1 MNAMTREEMQE
12 RCAEIERTLDTA
24 PLRPDQRALLMD
36 ELLTTTRAI
45 GRAPQEE
52 PTGFEEMTEWT

>member
-1 MNAMTREEMQE
+1 MTQEEMRQ

-36 ELLTTTRAI
+36 ELLDTARAM

-52 PTGFEEMTEWT
+52 SKNFEEVSEWN